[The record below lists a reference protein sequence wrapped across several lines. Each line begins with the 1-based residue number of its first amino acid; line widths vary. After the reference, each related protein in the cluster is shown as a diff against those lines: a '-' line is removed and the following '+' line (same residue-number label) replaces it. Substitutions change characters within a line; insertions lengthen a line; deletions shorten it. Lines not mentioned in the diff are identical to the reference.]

1 MIRVFGVGGSIYP
14 NENIGDIVVS
24 RLEELGKKKGIEYYP
39 YTVDYHSLIKVIHED
54 DYIIVVDGTLYGMA
68 PGFVTKV
75 HLESIRDN
83 IDGSM
88 IGSLIDKILKHDKNL
103 RGILIGIE
111 TAEPLECE
119 ELDRNLK
126 SKINNILCEVQGII
140 NREYIKI
147 KST

>member
-24 RLEELGKKKGIEYYP
+24 RLEKLKSKKGIIYYP
-39 YTVDYHSLIKVIHED
+39 YMAATSSLINIIQDED
-54 DYIIVVDGTLYGMA
+54 YVIVVDGTLYGMA

-75 HLESIRDN
+75 DLESIRDY
-83 IDGSM
+83 IDGDM
-88 IGSLIDKILKHDKNL
+88 RGSLLDKILKSNKNL

-119 ELDRNLK
+119 ELDSNLN
-126 SKINNILCEVQGII
+126 SKIKDILCEVQGII

-147 KST
+147 KSN